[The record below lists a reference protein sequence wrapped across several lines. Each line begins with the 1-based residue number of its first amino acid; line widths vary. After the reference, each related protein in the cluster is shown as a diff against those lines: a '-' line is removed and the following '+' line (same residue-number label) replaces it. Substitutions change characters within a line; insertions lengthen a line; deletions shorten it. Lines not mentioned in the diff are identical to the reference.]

1 MNEKSKIDLSASEME
16 LVCNKEWIL
25 TKLIIIDKV
34 YELFGTLAKQMQ
46 LRTWILK
53 ERLPKQATSSN
64 PKISKG
70 ESYQSLPY
78 VMLDYPRHFTR
89 ESTLAIRTLFWWGN
103 FFSIN
108 LHLAGECKVKA
119 MPLLNASFKIL
130 QLKDYSICTHT
141 DPWQHHFDVNNFIP
155 LAKIT
160 APEFAGI
167 LDREPFLKIAKQI
180 SLRQWDDA
188 PMFLENH
195 FNEMIMLLQVNY
207 PAGEIN
213 LSPGIPITGSDL

>member
-1 MNEKSKIDLSASEME
+1 MNENSKIELSASEME

-34 YELFGTLAKQMQ
+34 YQLFGALSKQMQ

-53 ERLPKQATSSN
+53 ERLPEQATSSN

-70 ESYQSLPY
+70 ENYENLPY

-119 MPLLNASFKIL
+119 MPLLKANFKTL
-130 QLKDYSICTHT
+130 QLNEYSVCTHT
-141 DPWQHHFDVNNFIP
+141 DPWQHHFEVNNFIP
-155 LAKIT
+155 LAT
-160 APEFAGI
+160 LTESEFAII
-167 LDREPFLKIAKQI
+167 LEREPFLKIAKHI
-180 SLRQWDDA
+180 TLHQWHTA
-188 PMFLENH
+188 PVFLENH
-195 FNEMIMLLQVNY
+195 FNEMIMLLQINS
-207 PAGEIN
+207 PADEIN

>member
-53 ERLPKQATSSN
+53 ERLPTQATNSN

-70 ESYQSLPY
+70 ENYQSLPY

-89 ESTLAIRTLFWWGN
+89 ESALAIRTLFWWGN

-119 MPLLNASFKIL
+119 TPLLKASFKTL
-130 QLKDYSICTHT
+130 QLKGYSICTHT

-155 LAKIT
+155 LAMIT
-160 APEFAGI
+160 ASEFSSI
-167 LDREPFLKIAKQI
+167 LEREPFLKIAKQI
-180 SLRQWDDA
+180 TLQQWDAA
-188 PMFLENH
+188 PVFLENH
-195 FNEMIMLLQVNY
+195 FNEMIMLLQVNC
-207 PAGEIN
+207 PADEIN